1 MVDNSNN
8 PALEFLSR
16 RQVISWTSPTG
27 KIFNL
32 TNIQEHSYSFKHYGN
47 LYTIATAQE
56 SQSDTTVDMTKGD
69 VFTDLGV
76 SGREITLTILFSG
89 NNHDLEAQKFELA
102 FRELG
107 SSKLQLA
114 YGNPLRVNAQSL
126 TKTQHLMENL
136 AVTSLEVSFIEVQQN
151 LPLGAAPNTAGLQKQ
166 IAEVETQSQN
176 SLMAQLQALDVDDLT
191 KAYDALAK
199 GIVTIANVFSDVTTG
214 DFQAILRDIQAN
226 LLNTST
232 NTLLQQTSK
241 LLDLGFKVTGS
252 VPTLGQVLS
261 KSISPLQQSNVS
273 SKAELLMNHGL
284 ATSCLLSTAKVISNN
299 TLELQ
304 TRREA
309 SQLASTLQTIYDDY
323 VNHYETT
330 AKALVQD
337 FQDVLVD
344 KVNLH
349 SLMAQVINSLLES
362 SLNLKTELRL
372 ELEQDTTLINLAYE
386 YYREEFTKNPEA
398 TLDKII
404 TVNHLQDEELILI
417 PKHRQI
423 TLYV

>member
-1 MVDNSNN
+1 MVDNSTNS
-8 PALEFLSR
+8 ALEFLDR
-16 RQVISWTSPTG
+16 RRTISWTSPTG

-32 TNIQEHSYSFKHYGN
+32 TNIREHSYSFKHYGN
-47 LYTIATAQE
+47 LYTIATAKE

-89 NNHDLEAQKFELA
+89 NNHDLESQKFELA

-126 TKTQHLMENL
+126 TKTQHLVENV
-136 AVTSLEVSFIEVQQN
+136 ASTSLEVSFIEVQQN
-151 LPLGAAPNTAGLQKQ
+151 LPLGTAPNTAKLQEQ

-191 KAYDALAK
+191 KAYDSLGK
-199 GIVTIANVFSDVTTG
+199 EIVNLSNVFSDVTTG

-226 LLNTST
+226 LLNTSS

-241 LLDLGFKVTGS
+241 LLDLGFKVAGS
-252 VPTLGQVLS
+252 APTLGQILS
-261 KSISPLQQSNVS
+261 KSITPLQQSNVS

-299 TLELQ
+299 TLDLQ

-309 SQLASTLQTIYDDY
+309 SQLATTLQTIYDDY
-323 VNHYETT
+323 VNHYELT

-344 KVNLH
+344 RVSLH
-349 SLMAQVINSLLES
+349 TLMAQVINSLLES
-362 SLNLKTELRL
+362 SLTLKTELFL
-372 ELEQDTTLINLAYE
+372 TLEQDVTLINLAYE

-404 TVNHLQDEELILI
+404 TINRLQDEELILI

>member
-8 PALEFLSR
+8 PALEFLDR
-16 RQVISWTSPTG
+16 RRAISWTSPKG
-27 KIFNL
+27 KLFNL
-32 TNIQEHSYSFKHYGN
+32 ANVREHSYSFKHYGN

-56 SQSDTTVDMTKGD
+56 SQSNTTADITKGD

-89 NNHDLEAQKFELA
+89 NNHDLESQKFELA

-107 SSKLQLA
+107 ASKLQLA

-126 TKTQHLMENL
+126 TKTQHLVENL

-151 LPLGAAPNTAGLQKQ
+151 LPLGTAPNAAGLQKQ
-166 IAEVETQSQN
+166 IATVETQSTN
-176 SLMAQLQALDVDDLT
+176 SLISQLSSLSPEDLAT
-191 KAYDALAK
+191 AYDTLSK
-199 GIVTIANVFSDVTTG
+199 GIVTIANVFSDVASG

-323 VNHYETT
+323 VNHYEAT
-330 AKALVQD
+330 AKSLVQD

-344 KVNLH
+344 RVSLH
-349 SLMAQVINSLLES
+349 TLMAQVINSLLES
-362 SLNLKTELRL
+362 SLTLKTELYL
-372 ELEQDTTLINLAYE
+372 TLEQDTTLINLAYE

-404 TVNHLQDEELILI
+404 TINRLQDEELILI